1 MNKRDTDQLRA
12 SIAKDLVQGPPPPT
26 RELLKYYSP
35 LEGVVTAPETDDS
48 LRAKPVENTLAPDAT
63 LALSAPSAWHRARVA
78 RHATLAPH
86 ATVERYAI
94 VKGELRVP
102 NTLNFSL
109 FPTLDPFARA
119 VYYQLFLLSHGF
131 RRDTCL
137 VSLAKLAKSV
147 LMSQRKVQNTIA
159 YLEKRG
165 LIERLESKL
174 GGPARGNRY
183 RVPMPCAGMAQDATV
198 AQSATLA
205 GDATPAPHA
214 TLAPHATVAPGASNK
229 EKLDDDDLKNN
240 HHQRAVTSQF
250 VVPPVENHSRA
261 AAPAERSESAIGHL
275 AVVRAAYEKATG
287 NRWKKSDSDA
297 YQENGLRKLPAETI
311 ISAVEAVAQRSPVK
325 INSFR
330 YFVQELVALP
340 DPGNRAWRK
349 KQLEKIVGRIRDGT
363 VGHAGYSAIDFLEA
377 LNARAL
383 ATVSGLMAIQQI
395 DRLRHRPLLRVA
407 RYKSI

>member
-1 MNKRDTDQLRA
+1 MNKRDRDQLRA
-12 SIAKDLVQGPPPPT
+12 SIAKDLAQGQGPPSPT
-26 RELLKYYSP
+26 RELLKHYSP
-35 LEGVVTAPETDDS
+35 LEGIVSAPETDIS
-48 LRAKPVENTLAPDAT
+48 LRSAPVENTLAPDAT
-63 LALSAPSAWHRARVA
+63 VAQGASSAWHGATVA

-86 ATVERYAI
+86 ATVERCAI

-165 LIERLESKL
+165 LIQRVESKL
-174 GGPARGNRY
+174 GGPARGNLY
-183 RVPMPCAGMAQDATV
+183 RVRLPCASIAPDATV
-198 AQSATLA
+198 AKGATLA
-205 GDATPAPHA
+205 GDATQAPRA
-214 TLAPHATVAPGASNK
+214 TLAQGATVVRDANNK

-240 HHQRAVTSQF
+240 HHQRVQASQSAVA
-250 VVPPVENHSRA
+250 PVENHNRA
-261 AAPAERSESAIGHL
+261 AVPRERRESAAEHL
-275 AVVRAAYEKATG
+275 AVVRATYEKVTG

-297 YQENGLRKLPAETI
+297 YEENGLRKLPAETI
-311 ISAVEAVAQRSPVK
+311 TSAVEAVAWRTPVK

-330 YFVQELVALP
+330 YFVQELVALA

-349 KQLEKIVGRIRDGT
+349 QQLEKIVRRVQENAVGRADYS
-363 VGHAGYSAIDFLEA
+363 VGDVVEDVKRACAREAIPFDNDVFNELV
-377 LNARAL
+377 R
-383 ATVSGLMAIQQI
+383 
-395 DRLRHRPLLRVA
+395 
-407 RYKSI
+407 